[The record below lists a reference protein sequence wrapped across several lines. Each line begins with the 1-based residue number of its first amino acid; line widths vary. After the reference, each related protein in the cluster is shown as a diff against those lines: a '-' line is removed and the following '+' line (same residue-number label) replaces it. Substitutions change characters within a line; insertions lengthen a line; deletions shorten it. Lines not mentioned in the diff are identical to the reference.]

1 VSKVE
6 IGDRQ
11 PHLGGERGL
20 TDEIA
25 ALGPTIPQPMIW
37 SLFWIHSS
45 HRQGKWSADWRQAL
59 SKTWTFHIRAKKPSD
74 RNRGAD
80 IDFFLFPPFWS
91 RWACA
96 PKTFIRSPET
106 TGQLSQ

>member
-1 VSKVE
+1 VKPGPVSKVE

-45 HRQGKWSADWRQAL
+45 HRQGKWSAGLAASIVEDL
-59 SKTWTFHIRAKKPSD
+59 DFPYPSKEAV
-74 RNRGAD
+74 
-80 IDFFLFPPFWS
+80 
-91 RWACA
+91 
-96 PKTFIRSPET
+96 
-106 TGQLSQ
+106 